1 MTSAAHS
8 GESRDIP
15 RLARLRGEAL
25 TALNRASEAEEILKH
40 ARKTAQQQ
48 EALPLLWR
56 MHLAL
61 GKCYQTQRR
70 YEAAEESLLAA
81 RDIIEQLATNVP
93 GESLRSDFLE
103 HTHTQLS
110 IMSPSP
116 QRAAKRAYDGLTAR
130 EREIA
135 VRIARGQSSREIAE
149 ALVISERTV
158 ETHIGNILSKL
169 GYNARTQIAVWATEK
184 GLMKKD

>member
-1 MTSAAHS
+1 MFCKKNSARAESILNAAIDANTPSQTLGQRLAWCARAELALSRKEPSQALQIIEQIMTSGAHS
-8 GESRDIP
+8 SESRDIP

-25 TALNRASEAEEILKH
+25 TALNRASEAEEILEH

-81 RDIIEQLATNVP
+81 RDIIEQLATQCARRVAALRFP
-93 GESLRSDFLE
+93 GTYTFSAFY
-103 HTHTQLS
+103 HVS
-110 IMSPSP
+110 ITP
-116 QRAAKRAYDGLTAR
+116 ACCEAGL
-130 EREIA
+130 
-135 VRIARGQSSREIAE
+135 
-149 ALVISERTV
+149 
-158 ETHIGNILSKL
+158 
-169 GYNARTQIAVWATEK
+169 
-184 GLMKKD
+184 